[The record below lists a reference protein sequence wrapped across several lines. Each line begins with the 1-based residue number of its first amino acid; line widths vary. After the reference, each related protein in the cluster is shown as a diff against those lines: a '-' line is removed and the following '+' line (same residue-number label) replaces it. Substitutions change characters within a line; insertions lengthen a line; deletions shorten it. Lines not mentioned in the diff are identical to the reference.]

1 MPRRCEL
8 GVQNWLQVSLIKSCA
23 CQSVSSWISYFM
35 IFLIE
40 AKPEQ
45 ISPRDQ
51 KPGCALFIIAQLL
64 SQLRIFW
71 KVSCLSGTA
80 KHPATLTGFWVC
92 KMRTRSWSVKSN
104 LQETFPFYHPLLT
117 AASSCSPRLPLPG
130 MNSCS
135 RMLRVIAVKLQRACF
150 IKHILLLDFHW
161 CSIILSFQ
169 HARHP
174 FFIHLLSIRQVQ
186 GTPHVF
192 VLAIWFSFTD
202 TVQTRTSSRPDPT
215 KHCF

>member
-1 MPRRCEL
+1 
-8 GVQNWLQVSLIKSCA
+8 
-23 CQSVSSWISYFM
+23 M
-35 IFLIE
+35 IFLIK

-45 ISPRDQ
+45 ISPRDE
-51 KPGCALFIIAQLL
+51 KPGCALFIIARLL

-80 KHPATLTGFWVC
+80 KHPATLTGFRFC

-104 LQETFPFYHPLLT
+104 FQETFPFYHPLLT
-117 AASSCSPRLPLPG
+117 AAFNCNPCLPLPG

-169 HARHP
+169 HTRDP

-192 VLAIWFSFTD
+192 VLAVWFSFTD
-202 TVQTRTSSRPDPT
+202 TVQTGTGSRPDPT

>member
-1 MPRRCEL
+1 
-8 GVQNWLQVSLIKSCA
+8 
-23 CQSVSSWISYFM
+23 M

-51 KPGCALFIIAQLL
+51 KPGCALFIIARLL

-80 KHPATLTGFWVC
+80 KHPATLTGFQFC

-117 AASSCSPRLPLPG
+117 AAFSCSPRLPLPG

-161 CSIILSFQ
+161 CGIILSFQ
-169 HARHP
+169 HTRHP

-202 TVQTRTSSRPDPT
+202 IVLDQILPSTASSSVNLGPKASVAVGLIQPLYSWLYLCMLYSALARI
-215 KHCF
+215 